1 VFDNLLIAVI
11 TYALIAGVCACLR
24 ACTNNCARADRTWMH
39 AGALTLLTYRTM
51 YSIVLVVPY
60 ILQQMNKVR
69 AHTNFYSQRSQL
81 NVKRPSL
88 IGRMFVVETLKIVVF
103 WMLLLLIS
111 IFVAG
116 NAQFLV
122 ETYMFM

>member
-1 VFDNLLIAVI
+1 
-11 TYALIAGVCACLR
+11 
-24 ACTNNCARADRTWMH
+24 
-39 AGALTLLTYRTM
+39 M